1 METCDRCGP
10 AAEAMVILKMRDG
23 DQTLALCAH
32 HYAVHAM
39 NLLLGGWTIMEDN
52 RERLTNA

>member
-10 AAEAMVILKMRDG
+10 AVEALVTLKSPSGLD
-23 DQTLALCAH
+23 LALCAH
-32 HYAVHAM
+32 HYAKNAM
-39 NLLLGGWTIMEDN
+39 AFLLGHWTVLEDN